1 MYSLQNFIQCSV
13 WTVTSKFY
21 KYVAKKFV
29 ATALI
34 GKELKRVKMKVLWV
48 LPAAGEEKIS
58 FFRIS
63 GETMNNYKL
72 NTGSDDYFSNFT
84 KYFRKKK

>member
-1 MYSLQNFIQCSV
+1 MQCSV
-13 WTVTSKFY
+13 WDSDQIKFY
-21 KYVAKKFV
+21 KFVTNKFV
-29 ATALI
+29 AMPLI
-34 GKELKRVKMKVLWV
+34 GNELKRVKMKVLWV
-48 LPAAGEEKIS
+48 LPAAGEEKIR

-72 NTGSDDYFSNFT
+72 NTGSDDYFSNFK